1 MAVDNGPVTC
11 SELSVNQVGPFSQ
24 TMALGCSIS
33 SITMNAG
40 WGATAS
46 TCNLGLVR
54 DTCKHWRNEAYDAAL
69 TFNET
74 ILQQDTDQPKG
85 TAFEKNAQ
93 GEYTFQADPRRQ
105 NQRNIADQQLK
116 EEAYKTNPANQDS
129 NQVYGDFGKQIW
141 YLENGLFKSV
151 NWLDPDLGFPA
162 DPTNSFSVAINGN
175 NATEGFDING
185 VPVFIRME
193 DLVFGGIIKSW
204 EQRVG
209 QQGGTYNVAI
219 EGMASLLKGCSL
231 IINNYSGSVGTRFNT
246 LFNDIPVATLPSNE
260 PFGDYSDPDYPSNVF
275 NGSVRGGNHPNV
287 INLMGLANYV
297 YGFTGAAWQGSK
309 GVSAADIF
317 VILRSVLS
325 PENTARAESAYF
337 PYGALV
343 GRSLVDRDSGQIPQI
358 DQVVYEKLDYRAFGF
373 MSSKLAVDNRYRP
386 LFALDLS
393 EVPMPPND
401 LYFTEPSLTIT
412 GFLDA
417 ISQGGQYDYLVE
429 CYPSTNTIYSAVI
442 KIKTVNR
449 SVAVPPNSLR
459 STVYNATDINNL
471 SYGEEFDTANVRKI
485 ILGGPQQRMLQ
496 FSTVNKS
503 VYQETRA
510 YDPYKSSYYTTVN
523 NKTKGNGVVVPY
535 LTQMSTT
542 ASPRANSYQDSTA
555 DVRWYKSYRVGA
567 GVVAQQTTSDQ
578 FFQDTNNQPQAIKK
592 KGNYTPLKLG
602 LNYPQSDVPP
612 SAVPEDEDDN
622 IEIQKQPYSYPLC
635 SDLISPYYGQDS
647 TGNIRLVYYDR
658 AMCQIQVM
666 TSMMDWRTWC
676 SYSTPTF
683 AEPSE
688 TAKEE
693 EEEEVIGEEEN
704 EKPPFTITGNQWII
718 TEYEIRAAMS
728 SLEIF
733 LSWLYDGYAQGFRS
747 MTATYFYNYI
757 AQAFCKDVADKL
769 LKGTTSLV
777 KDLNKADKFGG
788 IDDAAKKLAKESN
801 GATGLTVGAVND
813 VLTDYRLKLEIQK
826 LQKFIAEDIG
836 QYHSKEYL
844 IRMPQ
849 VFSFIDRSG
858 NRVYNY
864 EPAEAGWEEEGNPL
878 DDTMVFGGG
887 YATYLANENGTFPPL
902 LGFLA
907 NGEFDNQQ
915 RAVTDD
921 DITAMPLPTVC
932 PPKPEVDDED
942 EGDSDDADDS
952 RDPDGQGGANTPP
965 DKDPVGDAD
974 ETRPDNSNPEKK
986 GITTGTTDD
995 GSFPNVETN
1004 ARGWYQPLDIESLDK
1019 SESIYFNTVGMVND
1033 RNFFYAS
1040 LGYSISQNRAPYN
1053 GLADA
1058 HGEKLRNNS
1067 CYRKVYTRAG
1077 LREISPK
1084 SRVAKQFGFSRMHGG
1099 GPCVVITGS
1108 NKLDQ
1113 KSEMGVKFCKTLQ
1126 KYLLQYRGFQIPRE
1140 SGFTNQWQSGLTLKD
1155 KNGIAISKESLL
1167 VDLTAHRQ
1175 QRGNYVGGLRSGA
1188 GGNNEEDNYVFT
1200 RGLFAIPVF
1209 AAVPVKYN
1217 TQNYGP
1223 WASVPGTVENE
1234 IFNVGNQEFSKILA
1248 DDMVGG
1254 VDVKYDSSAVPW
1266 NYGGIEYLDY
1276 AKLTEVTQALK
1287 AQQSLEKASFS
1298 VPGILA
1304 ANGVPVTIGDFLAG
1318 AGPVIN
1324 SLNASIN
1331 AQGGF
1336 NTNYTLRTYVKKVGF
1351 YNNERAKEIA
1361 ELGKNANTFRNEQAK
1376 LQGEISQK
1384 PENQA
1389 KNTGGSSDTN
1399 IGIDQSPVLET
1410 SPVEA
1415 LVGNAAPFIAGGT
1428 SMPDMNNFNPSWHLR
1443 TSTGGSNTGPED
1455 TYQHISRT
1463 TIYKANEFAGKEIK
1477 PETYNLTSMMSLDGI
1492 ISPISFYPSPF
1503 GSTFNITKYDRK
1515 HCPYCR
1521 GQGTY
1526 KYDVPQTIEEDSL
1539 PNFPVY
1545 GMTQDLTITR
1555 TAECTFCVDS
1565 GEKEKERS
1573 ASAGLSTIRTP
1584 PYIIDRG
1591 TDSELANSA
1600 TAVAGDECQDSRV
1613 LINYTTLTPVVMSS
1627 STGEF
1632 AVSVNRQ
1639 DGDLCAHSIRMV
1651 GIGWLPPDSSE
1662 QQDLFI
1668 DNTTNRQKNYSDYD
1682 ISYTT
1687 NKAVPDGF
1695 QAANNARFMGLRG
1708 PMMLHGWGYDVDGYP
1723 VPNSSG
1729 DIQYGEDG
1737 SPVTDAEGGIIY
1749 KNQTQLA
1756 DGSWTDPYPEQAFA
1770 KNWASAPNTWPVG
1783 PVDLRWNNQ
1792 AKVWTVGT
1800 SYDDVYVTLENDLKD
1815 DTPVRAV
1822 LTDAADGNNPLPDGF
1837 RKLVFVQD
1845 PNGFFSAPRGSTVY
1859 AKYNTDSGFYNPI
1872 FNNTT
1877 VTSGVI
1883 NAESSATVYIKK
1895 AQYDVGFINPLQ
1907 VGINIGSAAIF
1918 MFIDGEWV
1926 VQASSC

>member
-40 WGATAS
+40 WGSTAS

-54 DTCKHWRNEAYDAAL
+54 DTCKHWRNDAYSESL
-69 TFNET
+69 TFNST
-74 ILQQDTDQPKG
+74 ILQQPQGNPRS
-85 TAFEKNAQ
+85 TAFERNDQ
-93 GEYTFQADPRRQ
+93 GQYTFQPDPRRQ

-116 EEAYKTNPANQDS
+116 EEAYKTNPGNQDS
-129 NQVYGDFGKQIW
+129 NTVYGDFGKQIW
-141 YLENGLFKSV
+141 YLNNGVFESL
-151 NWLDPDLGFPA
+151 NWLEQDLGFPA
-162 DPTNSFSVAINGN
+162 DPTNDFSRALN
-175 NATEGFDING
+175 NDGATQGFDING
-185 VPVFIRME
+185 VPVFVRME
-193 DLVFGGIIKSW
+193 DLVFGGMIKSW
-204 EQRVG
+204 EQRIG
-209 QQGGTYNVAI
+209 QQGGTYNVTL

-231 IINNYSGSVGTRFNT
+231 IISNYSGSVATRYNT
-246 LFNDIPVATLPSNE
+246 LLTDIPVATLPSNE
-260 PFGDYSDPDYPSNVF
+260 PFGDYYNPNSQDSF

-325 PENTARAESAYF
+325 PENTVRAESAYF

-343 GRSLVDRDSGQIPQI
+343 GRSLVDRDSGLIPN
-358 DQVVYEKLDYRAFGF
+358 VKTPVFEGLDFRAFGF
-373 MSSKLAVDNRYRP
+373 MDTKLAVDNRYRP

-417 ISQGGQYDYLVE
+417 ISKGGQYDYLVE
-429 CYPSTNTIYSAVI
+429 CYPSTNTAYSAVI

-449 SVAVPPNSLR
+449 SIAVPPNSLR
-459 STVYNATDINNL
+459 STVYNADDINNL
-471 SYGEEFDTANVRKI
+471 SYGEEFDTANVRKV
-485 ILGGPQQRMLQ
+485 ILGGPQQRVLQ
-496 FSTVNKS
+496 FSTVSKS
-503 VYQETRA
+503 VYQEARA
-510 YDPYKSSYYTTVN
+510 YDPYSEDAKDA
-523 NKTKGNGVVVPY
+523 VVPY
-535 LTQMSTT
+535 LTQMSTF
-542 ASPRANSYQDSTA
+542 AQPRANAYQDITS

-567 GVVAQQTTSDQ
+567 GIVAQQTTSDQ
-578 FFQDTNNQPQAIKK
+578 FFQDTNNQPQGVRK
-592 KGNYTPLKLG
+592 KGNYTYNKLNI
-602 LNYPQSDVPP
+602 NYPQSDPA
-612 SAVPEDEDDN
+612 SPEPDGETDN
-622 IEIQKQPYSYPLC
+622 VNSLGLGFSYPLC

-658 AMCQIQVM
+658 AMCQIQIM
-666 TSMMDWRTWC
+666 TSVMDWRTWC

-683 AEPSE
+683 AQPSE
-688 TAKEE
+688 ALEDE
-693 EEEEVIGEEEN
+693 GDEGEVIGDNDN
-704 EKPPFTITGNQWII
+704 EKIPFTVSGSQWII

-728 SLEIF
+728 SIEVF
-733 LSWLYDGYAQGFRS
+733 LSWLYDDYTKGFQS
-747 MTATYFYNYI
+747 MTAVYFYNYI
-757 AQAFCKDVADKL
+757 GQAFCKSVADKL

-777 KDLNKADKFGG
+777 KDLNKADKFGD
-788 IDDAAKKLAKESN
+788 INSAAKKLLKDAD
-801 GATGLTVGAVND
+801 GPDGLTVGAQND

-864 EPAEAGWEEEGNPL
+864 EPAESGWEEEGNPL

-907 NGEFDNQQ
+907 NGEYDPQQ
-915 RAVTDD
+915 QVVTDD
-921 DITAMPLPTVC
+921 DITAMPLPEVC
-932 PPKPEVDDED
+932 PPTPDVDDD
-942 EGDSDDADDS
+942 QVGGDPDDADES
-952 RDPDGQGGANTPP
+952 RDPDGGGGANTPP

-974 ETRPDNSNPEKK
+974 ESRPDNGNPEKK
-986 GITTGTTDD
+986 GLTD
-995 GSFPNVETN
+995 GPNDQPSVN
-1004 ARGWYQPLDIESLDK
+1004 IDPRKNGWYNPLDIESLDK
-1019 SESIYFNTVGMVND
+1019 DGAIYFNAIGMVND
-1033 RNFFYAS
+1033 RNLFYAS
-1040 LGYSISQNRAPYN
+1040 LGYPVSQNRAPYN
-1053 GLADA
+1053 GIKEA
-1058 HGEKLRNNS
+1058 HQKYARQNTH
-1067 CYRKVYTRAG
+1067 YRKVYTRAG
-1077 LREISPK
+1077 LRDINPRNK
-1084 SRVAKQFGFSRMHGG
+1084 VKQFGFSRMHGG

-1108 NKLDQ
+1108 SKVDQ
-1113 KSEMGVKFCKTLQ
+1113 QAEMSVKFCKVLQ
-1126 KYLLQYRGFQIPRE
+1126 KFLIQFKGYQIPRE
-1140 SGFTNQWQSGLTLKD
+1140 SGFKNDWKHGVTIIGEDGKPAKPEAMLKEV
-1155 KNGIAISKESLL
+1155 KE
-1167 VDLTAHRQ
+1167 ARQ
-1175 QRGNYVGGLRSGA
+1175 QRNNFAGGLKSG
-1188 GGNNEEDNYVFT
+1188 GGTNTENDNYVFT

-1223 WASVPGTVENE
+1223 WASVPGTVETE
-1234 IFNVGNQEFSKILA
+1234 IFNVDNPDFSATLA
-1248 DDMVGG
+1248 DNMVGG
-1254 VDVKYDSSAVPW
+1254 VDVKYDSAAVPW

-1276 AKLTEVTQALK
+1276 AKLTEVTESLK

-1304 ANGVPVTIGDFLAG
+1304 ADGVPVTIGDFLAG

-1324 SLNASIN
+1324 SLNASIT

-1361 ELGKNANTFRNEQAK
+1361 ELAKTATEFRNEQAK
-1376 LQGEISQK
+1376 LQGEILQR

-1389 KNTGGSSDTN
+1389 KNTGSSGDTDVK
-1399 IGIDQSPVLET
+1399 ITQSPVLET

-1415 LVGNAAPFIAGGT
+1415 MVGSAAPFIAGNT
-1428 SMPDMNNFNPSWHLR
+1428 SLPDIDNFNPSWHLR
-1443 TSTGGSNTGPED
+1443 TSTGGSNTGPEE
-1455 TYQHISRT
+1455 TYQHVSRT
-1463 TIYKANEFAGKEIK
+1463 TIFKANEFAGKQIK

-1503 GSTFNITKYDRK
+1503 GSTFNITKYDRQ

-1521 GQGTY
+1521 GTGRYSYKVSQDQG
-1526 KYDVPQTIEEDSL
+1526 DSI
-1539 PNFPVY
+1539 PDFPTFAGTV
-1545 GMTQDLTITR
+1545 DITVTK
-1555 TAECTFCVDS
+1555 TADCTFCVDS

-1584 PYIIDRG
+1584 PFIIDRG
-1591 TDSELANSA
+1591 TDSELAGNSITSA
-1600 TAVAGDECQDSRV
+1600 DDPCQDSKV

-1639 DGDLCAHSIRMV
+1639 AGDLCAHSIRMV
-1651 GIGWLPPDSSE
+1651 GIGWLPPDSD
-1662 QQDLFI
+1662 QGQDLFI

-1682 ISYTT
+1682 ISYQT
-1687 NKAVPDGF
+1687 NQNTPDDF
-1695 QAANNARFMGLRG
+1695 QASNNARFMGLRG
-1708 PMMLHGWGYDVDGYP
+1708 PLMLHGWGYDVDGYP
-1723 VPNSSG
+1723 VPNASG
-1729 DIQYGEDG
+1729 DIQYGDDG
-1737 SPVTDAEGGIIY
+1737 SAITDANGGIVY

-1756 DGSWTDPYPEQAFA
+1756 DGTWTDPFPEQAFA

-1783 PVDLRWNNQ
+1783 PVDLRWNSQ

-1800 SYDDVYVTLENDLKD
+1800 RYDDVYVTLENDLKG

-1822 LTDAADGNNPLPDGF
+1822 LTDAADGNDPLPDGY

-1845 PNGFFSAPRGSTVY
+1845 PNGFFSAPRGATVY

-1883 NAESSATVYIKK
+1883 NAESSASVYINN

-1918 MFIDGEWV
+1918 MFIDGNWV